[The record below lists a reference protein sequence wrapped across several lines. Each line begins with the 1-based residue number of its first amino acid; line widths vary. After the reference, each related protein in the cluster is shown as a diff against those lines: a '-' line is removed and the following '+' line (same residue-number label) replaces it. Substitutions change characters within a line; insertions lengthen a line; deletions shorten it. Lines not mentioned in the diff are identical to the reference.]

1 MKYALLLLISA
12 GVVIGR
18 PSDKIETR
26 PAKPEKPNVEVT
38 EKPEKE
44 VFGIWLD
51 KEGFMKPGPKILNWI
66 DSDKDR
72 VDDRL
77 QAGPG
82 KPQGK
87 RRPQVAKPE
96 PRPEPKPK
104 PEVREF
110 PKHWGEPPTRQTRD
124 LVQLPG
130 KFGKG
135 SSTLKD
141 WIAANIKKDKEN
153 PKVVKP
159 PKPKKPHQ
167 PKEGTKEGSD
177 KKPKPEKPKRPSRP
191 EVSNDLKDKL
201 DSYKEEKEALN
212 KDLRAAIDDIKKKF
226 KGHPVSRAGIK
237 KIIEQFNKE
246 NKDRIDAQKALG
258 KEIKEGFKA
267 NRPERPVKP
276 EISDEVKALH
286 GQINEVTKKLTE
298 NKKALMNK
306 LQEAKKQDVI
316 GRSDHIHKEIIDSF
330 REEQASL
337 MNELK
342 GIQKQVR
349 EQLDHNRDAEV
360 FNQAIEKKRPPRR
373 PNAKKT
379 EDRRPTDR

>member
-1 MKYALLLLISA
+1 MKYLLALLVSA
-12 GVVIGR
+12 AVVTAQA
-18 PSDKIETR
+18 DKKLNPR
-26 PAKPEKPNVEVT
+26 PAKPDVEVT
-38 EKPEKE
+38 EKIERPEKD

-51 KEGFMKPGPKILNWI
+51 DEGFMKPGPKILNWI
-66 DSDKDR
+66 DSDRDK

-77 QAGPG
+77 QTGPG

-141 WIAANIKKDKEN
+141 WITANIKKDKEN

-177 KKPKPEKPKRPSRP
+177 KKPKLEKPKRPARP
-191 EVSNDLKDKL
+191 EVSSDLKDKL

-276 EISDEVKALH
+276 EISDEVKVLH

-306 LQEAKKQDVI
+306 LQEAKKQDVV
-316 GRSDHIHKEIIDSF
+316 GKSDHIHKEIIDSF

-349 EQLDHNRDAEV
+349 EQLDHNRSAEV
-360 FNQAIEKKRPPRR
+360 FNQQVQKKRPPRR
-373 PNAKKT
+373 PDAKT
-379 EDRRPTDR
+379 EDRRPADR